1 MYHFSSLKL
10 TEAGPPIKDIS
21 VPPNI
26 SDRGPMEAIL
36 QSAKVLRID
45 RLFLRLKDLKEH
57 RGGEA
62 ERNFKERE
70 G

>member
-1 MYHFSSLKL
+1 
-10 TEAGPPIKDIS
+10 
-21 VPPNI
+21 
-26 SDRGPMEAIL
+26 MEAIL